1 MMKRLII
8 LSIALLALANLSK
21 AQNQNLNTAKLDSLF
36 ATIETYGKGM
46 GSVSIFQNGKEIYQT
61 SYGYAEVENGVRNS
75 ADTKFRIGS
84 ITKTFTATIIMKLIE
99 EGKLSLTSVL
109 SEYYPMIPNAEKIT
123 IEHLLQH
130 RSGIYNYFGQGEYE
144 WSTKKHTKE
153 QVIDRI
159 LSHEPS
165 FSPGEEFE
173 YSNSNYFLLTWIAEE
188 VSSKSFSDLLSE
200 LILVPCGLGN
210 TYIGGAIDPT
220 DAEAYSYTK
229 FSSKWKKADETDMS
243 IALGAGFIVSDA
255 YDLNVFFDCL
265 FSGKIVNRESLDSMT
280 SLKGIWGLGLMKV
293 PFYDHV
299 GYGHTGS
306 IDGFQSNAF
315 YFPESKLSI
324 ALLENG
330 ADYMLND
337 IVIGCLNIYFEREYK
352 LPVFLMPIEVTSEEL
367 DKYLGVYSSPE
378 LPIKLTI
385 TKKGNVLI
393 VQGTGQP
400 EIPLE
405 CTGSD
410 IFEYGAVDLVLEF
423 NTEKNTMIFKQ
434 LGHIVEMT
442 R

>member
-1 MMKRLII
+1 MKKLIF
-8 LSIALLALANLSK
+8 LSIALLALTNLSK
-21 AQNQNLNTAKLDSLF
+21 AQNLNTPKLDSLF
-36 ATIETYGKGM
+36 SAIETYGKGM
-46 GSVSIFQNGKEIYQT
+46 GSVSIFQNGKEIYQN
-61 SYGYAEVENGVRNS
+61 SYGYSDVENGVRNS

-99 EGKLSLTSVL
+99 QGKLSLTSRL
-109 SEYYPMIPNAEKIT
+109 SEYYPMIPNADSIT
-123 IEHLLQH
+123 IENLLQH

-265 FSGKIVNRESLDSMT
+265 FSGKIVNQESLDSMT

-293 PFYDHV
+293 PFYNLL
-299 GYGHTGS
+299 GYGHTGG

-337 IVIGCLNIYFEREYK
+337 IVIGCLNIYFGREYDQ
-352 LPVFLMPIEVTSEEL
+352 PVFSKAVEVTSEEL

-385 TKKGNVLI
+385 TKKENVLI
-393 VQGTGQP
+393 AQVTGQP

-405 CTGSD
+405 CTSD
-410 IFEYGAVDLVLEF
+410 GVFEYGALDLVLEF
-423 NTEKNTMIFKQ
+423 NSEKNIMILKQ
-434 LGHIVEMT
+434 LGHTAEMAKE
-442 R
+442 

>member
-1 MMKRLII
+1 MKRIII
-8 LSIALLALANLSK
+8 LSIALLALTNLLK
-21 AQNQNLNTAKLDSLF
+21 AQNLNTPKLDSLF
-36 ATIETYGKGM
+36 TAIETYGKGM
-46 GSVSIFQNGKEIYQT
+46 GSVSIFQDGEEIYQK
-61 SYGYAEVENGVRNS
+61 SYGYADVENGVRNS

-84 ITKTFTATIIMKLIE
+84 ITKTFTATIIMKQIE
-99 EGKLSLTSVL
+99 EGKLSLTSKL

-210 TYIGGAIDPT
+210 TYIGGAIEPT
-220 DAEAYSYTK
+220 DTEAYSYTK

-265 FSGKIVNRESLDSMT
+265 FSGKIVNQESLDSMT

-293 PFYDHV
+293 PFYNLL
-299 GYGHTGS
+299 GYGHTGG

-337 IVIGCLNIYFEREYK
+337 IVIGCLNIYFGKEYK
-352 LPVFLMPIEVTSEEL
+352 LPVFSKAVEVTSEEL

-385 TKKGNVLI
+385 TKKENVLI

-405 CTGSD
+405 CIGNGV
-410 IFEYGAVDLVLEF
+410 FEYEAVDLVLEF
-423 NTEKNTMIFKQ
+423 DADKSTMILKQ
-434 LGHIVEMT
+434 LGHTAEMT
-442 R
+442 KE